1 MNSSTKKSR
10 FYTAGEIKA
19 SETVFVLGI
28 IHDQHGGFE
37 ERSIMNPDP
46 MYIPNAPVQER
57 MYKVWGLVDSLDLF
71 MNNWKIIKSE
81 NKTNW
86 PNDEN

>member
-1 MNSSTKKSR
+1 MDAGSKKPR

-19 SETVFVLGI
+19 SETVFVFSS

-37 ERSIMNPDP
+37 EKSIMNPDP

-57 MYKVWGLVDSLDLF
+57 MYTVWSLAKPIDLF
-71 MNNWKIIKSE
+71 TSSWKIIKSE
-81 NKTNW
+81 NKMNW
-86 PNDEN
+86 LNDEN